1 MSFGTLYFIVY
12 RRLKFVHWIRFITK
26 AVRMLQSFY
35 ILDLMSFQ
43 FLSSA
48 AATEAIKH
56 KVDEQ

>member
-1 MSFGTLYFIVY
+1 
-12 RRLKFVHWIRFITK
+12 
-26 AVRMLQSFY
+26 MLQSFY